1 MIDDRAVDLKK
12 EISEFIKDEILLHGT
27 ERGERAAIIVNDFS
41 TILCEDYKKKVS
53 EWDTKTVK
61 KCLMNEMANTP
72 GIFREGGGGVVP
84 IICRFLLHLH
94 EHGHLPDA
102 INMCK
107 ALLATDPAFKAKIA
121 INDKEM
127 ERFGRVVWDLFEQK
141 IRNMKD
147 TDTNP
152 DDTLGSTTITTNEE
166 TLRKTM
172 IRVRCDEFCE
182 RFSDDTVSEGC
193 VHLVRDLANH
203 PESPLLRGD
212 ALLWSAAILY
222 TACQRENLIRSG
234 TGGSHLGEEIALYF
248 NIKLPSMRSK
258 VSAMKKY
265 LTTTDTG
272 SCKNE
277 AED

>member
-27 ERGERAAIIVNDFS
+27 ERGDRAAIIVNDFS
-41 TILCEDYKKKVS
+41 TSMCEVHKKKVS

-61 KCLMNEMANTP
+61 ACVMNEMADTP
-72 GIFREGGGGVVP
+72 GIIREGGGVVVP
-84 IICRFLLHLH
+84 VICRFLLHLH

-102 INMCK
+102 INMSK
-107 ALLATDPAFKAKIA
+107 ALLATYPAFKAKITD
-121 INDKEM
+121 NDND
-127 ERFGRVVWDLFEQK
+127 VDLFGCVVLDLFIQK
-141 IRNMKD
+141 IREKKD

-152 DDTLGSTTITTNEE
+152 YDTLGSTTITTNEA

-182 RFSDDTVSEGC
+182 RFSNDTVSECC
-193 VHLVRDLANH
+193 VHLVRDLASH

-212 ALLWSAAILY
+212 GLLWSAAIIY

-234 TGGSHLGEEIALYF
+234 TGGPHLGEDIALYF
-248 NIKLPSMRSK
+248 DIKLSSMRSK
-258 VSAMKKY
+258 ASVMKKY
-265 LTTTDTG
+265 LG
-272 SCKNE
+272 PKGYHGN
-277 AED
+277 